1 MWQLLPKVHHET
13 IGLCITPD
21 TLIISWIQPHQGSS
35 PYIIKAYKEIKLS
48 PTTFCQ
54 NYLFNP
60 TVLQLS
66 IQSFVQTYGLENAY
80 TFCAIQGSGIH
91 ERFTSLIPPYPENQ
105 KKHVMHLQQ
114 YVYTLDN
121 AEKVFYH
128 VSMPSTLMM
137 QYMLLALH
145 ARLNLIALVPHFTA
159 YLALYQRIHASAF
172 RRAQLAQDMRKHSNQ
187 LHTMFTHEQIKR
199 LVTAPAH
206 IDQSIPYA
214 IPLALGLFLLGTDH
228 ETSQLY

>member
-48 PTTFCQ
+48 PTTFCHDH
-54 NYLFNP
+54 LFNP
-60 TVLQLS
+60 TALQLS
-66 IQSFVQTYGLENAY
+66 IRSFVQTYGLENAY
-80 TFCAIQGSGIH
+80 MLCAIHGSGMQ
-91 ERFTSLIPPYPENQ
+91 ERFTSHIPPYPDTQ
-105 KKHVMHLQQ
+105 TKHVMRLQQ
-114 YVYTLDN
+114 YLYTLDN
-121 AEKVFYH
+121 SEKIFYH
-128 VSMPSTLMM
+128 VSMPSTLVM

-145 ARLNLIALVPHFTA
+145 ARLNLIALVSHFTA

-172 RRAQLAQDMRKHSNQ
+172 RRAQLAQDMQKHHHQ
-187 LHTMFTHEQIKR
+187 LYNMFTHEQIKR

-206 IDQSIPYA
+206 IDHSIPHA

-228 ETSQLY
+228 ETSQLH